1 MRVPL
6 KSRKSSPV
14 TITGRPV
21 LAAEVPEQRE
31 PADDAPPQPDPVSEM
46 PTAAAELRFELS
58 RDSGQAEDTSA
69 DRSRLPGWLLWFVP
83 AAIALRVTVPAADSV
98 PLLRMLERVTFAI
111 AWPSG
116 VIGTLFGASAAHLP
130 PVGTTVLIA
139 LELVIPPAL
148 LRGRRDRD
156 GT

>member
-1 MRVPL
+1 MRVPP

-21 LAAEVPEQRE
+21 LADEVPEQRR
-31 PADDAPPQPDPVSEM
+31 PADDAPRQPVPAAEA
-46 PTAAAELRFELS
+46 PTAAAELRVELR
-58 RDSGQAEDTSA
+58 RDSGQAGGTSA
-69 DRSRLPGWLLWFVP
+69 DGSQLPGWLLWLVP

-130 PVGTTVLIA
+130 PIGTTVVVA
-139 LELVIPPAL
+139 LEVLIPAAVF
-148 LRGRRDRD
+148 RGRRERG